1 LRSSIDKEVEQCRL
15 EPIWAASIPSRIL
28 ADEVWES
35 GFSAKGVGAVAE
47 IMDDLQEA
55 LLAGGAG

>member
-1 LRSSIDKEVEQCRL
+1 LVFTGFIL
-15 EPIWAASIPSRIL
+15 PSRIL
-28 ADEVWES
+28 ADEVRE
-35 GFSAKGVGAVAE
+35 GAFGAKGVGAVAE